1 MQKEF
6 WWEDILESSR
16 LEHEERAALYG
27 WEVVELALDDVQW
40 FYKNWFTSYELNN
53 IIIIFQ

>member
-1 MQKEF
+1 
-6 WWEDILESSR
+6 LESSH
-16 LEHEERAALYG
+16 LEHQEGDALYG
-27 WEVVELALDDVQW
+27 WEVVELALNDFQC